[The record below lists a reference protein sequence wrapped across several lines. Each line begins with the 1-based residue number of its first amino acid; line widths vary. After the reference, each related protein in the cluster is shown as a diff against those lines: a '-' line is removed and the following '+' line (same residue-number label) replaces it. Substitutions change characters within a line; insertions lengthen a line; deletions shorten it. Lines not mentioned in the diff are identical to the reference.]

1 MRNTRLIKF
10 LFVFWF
16 ITVPVGIYAQHG
28 HEGGEQAQ
36 EGNHGKEGFD
46 TAELVAHHTSDSHD
60 YLFEL
65 PFFHKTIHLPVILW
79 TDNGLSVFSSAR
91 FQGDNEGK
99 VVVTDD
105 KGNRFVRI
113 HEIIYYADKI
123 KDKDKRHLPLMD
135 YKIRPLDFSITRN
148 VLAIFFVFLL
158 LLITLY
164 YARKAYE
171 NPKRLP
177 KGVAAVLEPII
188 LFIRDD
194 IAKENI
200 GKNYEKYMPYLLTV
214 FFFILYSN
222 LIGLIPFAP
231 FGHNLTGN
239 ILITFVLAAIALVVI
254 LASSNKHY
262 WKHIFTPPVPKPIWI
277 VMVPVEIAGI
287 FIKPFALMV
296 RLFANILAGHT
307 MMISLVALIFIFE
320 SAKWGIVSGIFV
332 VFMSFIELLVAFL
345 QAYIFTVLTAV
356 FIGLAM
362 EEDHGEEHAGEAAH
376 ATH

>member
-1 MRNTRLIKF
+1 MRKTYFIVSFVLFWILISPSS
-10 LFVFWF
+10 LMA
-16 ITVPVGIYAQHG
+16 GEG
-28 HEGGEQAQ
+28 EGGAESENREA
-36 EGNHGKEGFD
+36 HGKEHFN
-46 TAELVAHHTSDSHD
+46 TAGLVAHHTSDSHD
-60 YLFEL
+60 YLVEL

-79 TDNGLSVFSSAR
+79 TKNGLSIFSSAR

-99 VVVTDD
+99 VVVNDD
-105 KGNRFVRI
+105 KGNRLVRK

-123 KDKDKRHLPLMD
+123 EGMEHPSLMD
-135 YKIRPLDFSITRN
+135 YSLRPLDFSITRN

-158 LLITLY
+158 LSITLY

-200 GKNYEKYMPYLLTV
+200 GKHYEKYMPYLLTV

-262 WKHIFTPPVPKPIWI
+262 WKHIFTPPVPKLIWI

-356 FIGLAM
+356 FIGLAL
-362 EEDHGEEHAGEAAH
+362 EEGHEEEHAAEGSIQ
-376 ATH
+376 ATR